1 MKNLI
6 FLIVTILFYSFLWGQ
21 HIPQNPNQKDAQNR
35 KQGKWTLLYDAGYQN
50 VESPKDAFYYRIAEY
65 KDDKPI
71 GKTQYYFVSNGK
83 MHFEG
88 EVAQEKE
95 QVVYQL
101 KGFCVWYHDNGNKM
115 REIDFDDKGNIKNLK
130 QYDRNGKLLPQEV
143 LNAIDKLI
151 QADQLFEQKKYE
163 EALKLYDE
171 VKPLLNIEILGTTD
185 YYSLLVNTAL
195 CSKQIKMY
203 GKANKYFTEALSIV
217 EKHYGK
223 ESKQYGLV
231 LEQSADLALLTNNIA
246 QYDFLIEELKKYYEK
261 TKGKNS
267 KEYIAVLNDAAF
279 SYYYKQ
285 DFEKAAKMM
294 EEVMPLQEKLTG
306 KNSQDYAILVY
317 NIACC
322 YYELKNCNR
331 AMPFLNEAK
340 KLFESLNLQSSNNYK
355 GTIQKIQNCK

>member
-1 MKNLI
+1 MKK
-6 FLIVTILFYSFLWGQ
+6 LIVSLITILWSVTLVGQ
-21 HIPQNPNQKDAQNR
+21 NIPTNPNQKDAQNR
-35 KQGKWTLLYDAGYQN
+35 KQGKWTLLYDASYQN

-88 EVAQEKE
+88 EVLEETDKFVEK
-95 QVVYQL
+95 L
-101 KGFCVWYHDNGNKM
+101 KGFCVWYYDNGNKM

-143 LNAIDKLI
+143 HNAIDKLI
-151 QADQLFEQKKYE
+151 QADQLFEQNKYE

-171 VKPLLNIEILGTTD
+171 VKPLLTIEILGTTD
-185 YYSLLVNTAL
+185 YYSLLVNAAL
-195 CSKQIKMY
+195 AAKQIKMY

-217 EKHYGK
+217 EKYYGK
-223 ESKQYGLV
+223 ESKQYAFV
-231 LEQSADLALLTNNIA
+231 LEHSADLALLTNNIA

-267 KEYIAVLNDAAF
+267 KEYVAVLNDVAF

-306 KNSQDYAILVY
+306 KNSQEYAILVY
-317 NIACC
+317 NIGDC

-340 KLFESLNLQSSNNYK
+340 KIFESLNLQSSNNYK